1 MHGRLRDQPALPWQ
15 GRSQPAAQ
23 SSYEAARAA
32 AETSPELCVV
42 LRRYLRDRGTQG
54 ATDAE
59 IELALGW
66 PPNVV
71 TARRN
76 DLVARGEVVV
86 RWPDARRESV
96 KAPRRP
102 GGRRLRVTV
111 WMASEFGRIG
121 ETSA

>member
-1 MHGRLRDQPALPWQ
+1 MHGRLRDQPPLPWQ

-23 SSYEAARAA
+23 SSYEAARVA
-32 AETSPELCVV
+32 AEASPEMCAV
-42 LRRYLRDRGTQG
+42 LRRWLRDRGANG

-76 DLVARGEVVV
+76 DLVERGQVVV
-86 RWPDARRESV
+86 RWPESRRESV

-111 WMASEFGRIG
+111 WLASEYAAGVR
-121 ETSA
+121 